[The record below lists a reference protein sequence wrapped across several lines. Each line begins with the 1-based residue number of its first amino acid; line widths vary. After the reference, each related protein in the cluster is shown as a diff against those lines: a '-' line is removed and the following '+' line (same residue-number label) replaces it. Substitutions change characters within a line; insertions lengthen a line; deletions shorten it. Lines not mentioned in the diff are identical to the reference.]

1 MEKNTKKNNKE
12 MDVVFLLDRSGSMSN
27 CVEDTIGGYNTYLAK
42 ERKNK
47 YKTNITTILFDDNY
61 EVLYS
66 REDIKN
72 VKDLT
77 NDEYYARGCTALL
90 DAVGKTITDISKKA
104 KDNKVLFIITTDG
117 LENASREYTKD
128 KVRKLIEK
136 HNNWEFIFLGADINA
151 YQEGASIGIKK
162 SNIANY
168 SKSKKGIGTM
178 FDCLEESTCMLRE
191 CATLNSSWKKELE
204 SQE

>member
-27 CVEDTIGGYNTYLAK
+27 CVEDTIGGYNTYLDK

-47 YKTNITTILFDDNY
+47 YKTNITTILFDDAY

-72 VKDLT
+72 VKNLT
-77 NDEYYARGCTALL
+77 NNEYYARGCTALL

-136 HNNWEFIFLGADINA
+136 HSNWEFIFLGADINA